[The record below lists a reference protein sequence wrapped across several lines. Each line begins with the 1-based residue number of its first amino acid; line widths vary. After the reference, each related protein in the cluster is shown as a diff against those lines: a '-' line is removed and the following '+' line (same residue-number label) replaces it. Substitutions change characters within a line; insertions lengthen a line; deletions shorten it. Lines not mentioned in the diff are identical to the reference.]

1 MLSTRHNSGGLQRM
15 AQIIHL
21 CDIHK
26 ERGIKC
32 LNCEIRARQF
42 LGEMLNIAGPLPDK
56 PEGYED
62 E

>member
-1 MLSTRHNSGGLQRM
+1 M
-15 AQIIHL
+15 AEIIHL

-32 LNCEIRARQF
+32 LNCELRALEF
-42 LGEMLNIAGPLPDK
+42 LGSLMDMVGPLSPK